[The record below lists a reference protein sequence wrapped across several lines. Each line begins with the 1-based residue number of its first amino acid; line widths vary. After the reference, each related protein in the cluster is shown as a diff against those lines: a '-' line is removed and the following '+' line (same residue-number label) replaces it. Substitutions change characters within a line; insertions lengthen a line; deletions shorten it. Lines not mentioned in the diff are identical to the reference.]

1 MTDIVAID
9 FSSGDFR
16 NYNEADFIPLD
27 ANSIGPNDFT
37 LNSLPEALVNAKT
50 LLCKISSPYPGF
62 RGVFL
67 YDKVIDSS
75 NNFSYK
81 FTKKDQ
87 KYFCLLEIT
96 KDGKNVFPPYGI
108 GQSPSSTV
116 WFVSLTPPLIY
127 DDSQMGGTV
136 TIKRLSGTYEIST
149 FNCANPPQNTDYV
162 TYLLND

>member
-1 MTDIVAID
+1 MNNIVAID

-27 ANSIGPNDFT
+27 VHSIGPDDFT
-37 LNSLPEALVNAKT
+37 LNSLPETLANAKT
-50 LLCKISSPYPGF
+50 LICKIISPHLGF
-62 RGVFL
+62 RGIFL

-108 GQSPSSTV
+108 GWSPSPSV
-116 WFVSLTPPLIY
+116 WFVRLTPPLIY

-136 TIKRLSGTYEIST
+136 TIKRLSGTYEIDT
-149 FNCANPPQNTDYV
+149 FNCANPPQDTDLV
-162 TYLLND
+162 TYSRNN